1 MSQTKDILKFNRD
14 IIISELENKLIGLYN
29 SFREGNEEN
38 IEAFGAFSQ
47 QLDKGQL
54 PENTAYKKILFKN
67 ALDVPFAKEVLDD
80 ILDAGDILMALDAFP
95 TIVPKAYLRALN
107 HYERCLYRAI
117 TLSNKNLV
125 MVIIDMALK
134 LMMTLHEH
142 QDYTHISDNSK
153 QPEEEPAEGFK
164 KKTCRKVSD

>member
-14 IIISELENKLIGLYN
+14 IILSELENKLIALYN
-29 SFREGNEEN
+29 SFREGNEKN
-38 IEAFGAFSQ
+38 IEAFAKFSQ
-47 QLDKGQL
+47 QLNKGEL
-54 PENTAYKKILFKN
+54 PKNIAYKNLIFKN

-80 ILDAGDILMALDAFP
+80 ILDAGDILMALESFP
-95 TIVPKAYLRALN
+95 TIVPKAYMRALN
-107 HYERCLYRAI
+107 HYERCLYRAT

-153 QPEEEPAEGFK
+153 KPEEEPVEAFK
-164 KKTCRKVSD
+164 KKKFKKVRE